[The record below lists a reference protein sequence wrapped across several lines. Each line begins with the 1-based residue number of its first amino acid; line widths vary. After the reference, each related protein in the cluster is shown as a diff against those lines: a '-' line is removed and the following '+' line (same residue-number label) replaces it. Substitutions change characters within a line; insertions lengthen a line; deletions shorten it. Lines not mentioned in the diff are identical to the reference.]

1 MTWSASRAYTPS
13 FLAARTGRGQNTA
26 VPNTPSSAGSRV
38 RAASSISATPSASA
52 GPSPE
57 YRPNEASI
65 RVSRATMTV
74 PAENVIDSP
83 T

>member
-1 MTWSASRAYTPS
+1 M
-13 FLAARTGRGQNTA
+13 
-26 VPNTPSSAGSRV
+26 
-38 RAASSISATPSASA
+38 IATPTASA

-57 YRPNEASI
+57 YRPNEAS
-65 RVSRATMTV
+65 SRHSSATMTV